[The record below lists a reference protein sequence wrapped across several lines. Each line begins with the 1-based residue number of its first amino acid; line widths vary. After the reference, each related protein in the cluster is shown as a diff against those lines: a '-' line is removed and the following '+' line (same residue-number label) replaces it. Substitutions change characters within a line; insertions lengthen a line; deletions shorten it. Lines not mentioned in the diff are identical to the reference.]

1 MILADDL
8 SIFQFVAVSAHLEVL
23 VWAAGLLIVILAAF
37 LVVRK
42 LRRHYDPR
50 LPQPTELPGGLTI
63 EQLDVLYKGGRI
75 SDEEFAAMR
84 RTVLGLES
92 TGESEKDS
100 ETPETDDIIKK
111 VEKSNHEASTGPSRP
126 TAEKDMQ

>member
-1 MILADDL
+1 MRDRISDMILADDL
-8 SIFQFVAVSAHLEVL
+8 SIFQIVAVSAHLEVL
-23 VWAAGLLIVILAAF
+23 LWATGLLIVILAAF

-63 EQLDVLYKGGRI
+63 EQLDVLHENGRI

-92 TGESEKDS
+92 TGENK
-100 ETPETDDIIKK
+100 
-111 VEKSNHEASTGPSRP
+111 
-126 TAEKDMQ
+126 KDMQ